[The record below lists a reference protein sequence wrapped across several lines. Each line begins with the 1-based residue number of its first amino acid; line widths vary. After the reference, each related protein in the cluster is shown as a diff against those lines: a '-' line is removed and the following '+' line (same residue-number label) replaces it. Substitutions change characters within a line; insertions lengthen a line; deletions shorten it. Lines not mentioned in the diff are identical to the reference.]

1 MNRSMRLRGARAP
14 ASVLLSAVAVLAVG
28 SAASA
33 RDGDS
38 APVFTCESAGAEQ
51 PLLRKLHAPT
61 FPATVRRQSYKYR
74 RPGHPSP
81 TWPVTTR
88 FEIDADG
95 RPRNISS
102 TPTDPASFGQH
113 ANYAV
118 SRWRFEPAR
127 DGAAVAATGCSYE
140 FTFEFAENIAENR
153 SGG

>member
-1 MNRSMRLRGARAP
+1 MNRSMHLRDARAP
-14 ASVLLSAVAVLAVG
+14 ALALLFAVAALAVG
-28 SAASA
+28 TDASA

-61 FPATVRRQSYKYR
+61 FPATVRRQAYKYR

-127 DGAAVAATGCSYE
+127 GGAPVAATGCSYE
-140 FTFEFAENIAENR
+140 FTFEFAENVAENR

>member
-1 MNRSMRLRGARAP
+1 MNRSIHLRGARSRAP
-14 ASVLLSAVAVLAVG
+14 ALLFAVAALAVG
-28 SAASA
+28 TAASG

-38 APVFTCESAGAEQ
+38 APVFSCASAGAAQ

-74 RPGHPSP
+74 RPGQPSP

-118 SRWRFEPAR
+118 SRWRFEPAG

-140 FTFEFAENIAENR
+140 FTFRFAENVAENR